1 MSDLPPP
8 PAAVETAAAAEVR
21 SGANSTWAR
30 WIVWLAL
37 AAAIA
42 AGLLGWSV
50 KQRVRSLEQELVKR
64 QDDSGAQ
71 ALEARMMA
79 KQAQESSR
87 EAVAKSTLLETRLS
101 EVALQRG
108 QLDELIQ
115 QLARSRDENLVADLD
130 AGLRVALQQTAITG
144 SAEPLVTALK
154 AAEERLARVDQPR
167 LQPIRRA
174 IARDLDRVKAA
185 GVADVATLALRL
197 DEAVRLADEAP
208 LLAMEP
214 RAEPRPEPK
223 PARTPARAGAASP
236 PAGSAPMRAW
246 LPAGVGGW
254 FDALWQE
261 TRSLVRLTRIDQP
274 DAMLLAPEQSYF
286 VRENLKLKL
295 LNARLAVL
303 GRQFDIAQSDLQ
315 ASIGM
320 LERYFDRNAKRTQA
334 LLETLRNAQQQARQ
348 GGVPRPDETLSALA
362 AAAAGK

>member
-1 MSDLPPP
+1 VAVEPALAPI
-8 PAAVETAAAAEVR
+8 PAAGR
-21 SGANSTWAR
+21 WAR
-30 WIVWLAL
+30 WSVWLAL
-37 AAAIA
+37 AAALGV
-42 AGLLGWSV
+42 GLFAWNV
-50 KQRVRSLEQELVKR
+50 RQRVRSLEQELVKR

-71 ALEARMMA
+71 AIEARLLA
-79 KQAQESSR
+79 RQAQESAH
-87 EAVAKSTLLETRLS
+87 EAVAKSTLLETRLA

-130 AGLRVALQQTAITG
+130 AGLRVALQQAAITG
-144 SAEPLVTALK
+144 SAEPLVVALK

-174 IARDLDRVKAA
+174 VARDLDRIKSA

-214 RAEPRPEPK
+214 RAETK
-223 PARTPARAGAASP
+223 AARAAPVRAAAGSPPSGAAS
-236 PAGSAPMRAW
+236 APIRAW
-246 LPAGVGGW
+246 LPASIGGW
-254 FDALWQE
+254 LEVLWHE
-261 TRSLVRLTRIDQP
+261 TRALVRLTRIDQP

-295 LNARLAVL
+295 LNARLAML
-303 GRQFDIAQSDLQ
+303 SRQFDIAQSDLQ
-315 ASIGM
+315 TSVGM

-334 LLETLRNAQQQARQ
+334 LLEILRNAQQQARQ
-348 GGVPRPDETLSALA
+348 GGVPRPDETLAALA

>member
-1 MSDLPPP
+1 MSEFPAP
-8 PAAVETAAAAEVR
+8 PAAAETAAASPPAT
-21 SGANSTWAR
+21 GGWAR

-37 AAAIA
+37 AAALGV
-42 AGLLGWSV
+42 GLFAWSV

-71 ALEARMMA
+71 ATEARLLA
-79 KQAQESSR
+79 KQAQESAR
-87 EAVAKSTLLETRLS
+87 EAIAKSTLLETRLA

-108 QLDELIQ
+108 QLDELIH

-144 SAEPLVTALK
+144 SAEPLVVALK

-185 GVADVATLALRL
+185 GVVDVATLALRL

-214 RAEPRPEPK
+214 RAEPK
-223 PARTPARAGAASP
+223 VARAPVRAGAASP
-236 PAGSAPMRAW
+236 PTGSASAPIRAW
-246 LPAGVGGW
+246 LPAGIGGW
-254 FDALWQE
+254 LDALWHE

-303 GRQFDIAQSDLQ
+303 SRQFDIAQSDLQ
-315 ASIGM
+315 ASIAM

-348 GGVPRPDETLSALA
+348 GGVPRPDETLAALA

>member
-1 MSDLPPP
+1 MSELPSPVAAVP
-8 PAAVETAAAAEVR
+8 APAAL
-21 SGANSTWAR
+21 SR

-37 AAAIA
+37 AVAVAV
-42 AGLLGWSV
+42 GLFAWSV

-71 ALEARMMA
+71 AMEARLVA
-79 KQAQESSR
+79 KQAQETAR
-87 EAVAKSTLLETRLS
+87 EAVAKATLTETRLA

-144 SAEPLVTALK
+144 SAEPMVAALK
-154 AAEERLARVDQPR
+154 AADERLARVDQPR

-185 GVADVATLALRL
+185 GVADVAALALRL

-208 LLAMEP
+208 LLAVAT
-214 RAEPRPEPK
+214 RAEPA
-223 PARTPARAGAASP
+223 PARPAARGATTAAAASA
-236 PAGSAPMRAW
+236 PAPTSTAGW
-246 LPAGVGGW
+246 LPASVQRLLDGVW
-254 FDALWQE
+254 HE
-261 TRSLVRLTRIDQP
+261 TRSLLRVTRIDQP
-274 DAMLLAPEQSYF
+274 EAMLLAPEQSYF

-303 GRQFDIAQSDLQ
+303 SRQFDIAQGDLQ
-315 ASIGM
+315 ASLNAID
-320 LERYFDRNAKRTQA
+320 RYFDRNAKRTQA
-334 LLETLRNAQQQARQ
+334 LTETLRSAQQQARQ
-348 GGVPRPDETLSALA
+348 GGVPRPDETLAALA
-362 AAAAGK
+362 AAAVGR